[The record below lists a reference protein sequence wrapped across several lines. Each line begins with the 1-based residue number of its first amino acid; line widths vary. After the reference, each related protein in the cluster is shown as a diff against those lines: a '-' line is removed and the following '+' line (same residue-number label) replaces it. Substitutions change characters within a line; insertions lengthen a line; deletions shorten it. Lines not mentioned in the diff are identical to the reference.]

1 MKKFLFILLGI
12 FVLSTTVYAQ
22 ELTEKE
28 KARQEKE
35 AAKQEKENAK
45 KEAKLKKAA
54 KKQAKDAER
63 RADYEAFLKE
73 WEPIEANVGIA
84 EVDTFFV
91 HSNELFALLV
101 SIEQN
106 IGFIEM
112 VPEPYFDEEMG
123 VNDTIWNAKNK
134 LTNEPIAKNDA
145 LKVYSL
151 ALLDATT
158 ATASTVSLTAE
169 GVSAIAAL
177 TGDPLKALTLGKQV
191 KKVGKYI
198 KIAGDIL
205 PLTIRNIKSNTE
217 KLKYKKA
224 NEGQEVATE

>member
-1 MKKFLFILLGI
+1 M
-12 FVLSTTVYAQ
+12 
-22 ELTEKE
+22 
-28 KARQEKE
+28 
-35 AAKQEKENAK
+35 
-45 KEAKLKKAA
+45 
-54 KKQAKDAER
+54 
-63 RADYEAFLKE
+63 KE

>member
-1 MKKFLFILLGI
+1 MKKYLFILLGI

>member
-1 MKKFLFILLGI
+1 MKKYLFILLGI

-158 ATASTVSLTAE
+158 ATAGTVSLTAE

-198 KIAGDIL
+198 KTAGDIL

>member
-1 MKKFLFILLGI
+1 MKKYLFILLGI

-224 NEGQEVATE
+224 NEGQEVVTE